1 MTDNKTRISIIMT
14 FKTLVSRFAVVALAA
29 AVSLPMVAKTKTA
42 AKSTKIIFTGEIGTK
57 IYGYHGT
64 TPLNIYIT
72 NGKIEKIEALK
83 NQESP
88 AYFNKAKNHIFPQ
101 YTGKTVAQALK
112 VEADAATG
120 ATYSSEAIIKNIKLA
135 LSQASTAKSKSKA
148 KTKAKS
154 KSKSK

>member
-42 AKSTKIIFTGEIGTK
+42 AKSTKIIFTGEIGKK
-57 IYGYHGT
+57 IYGYNGT

-88 AYFNKAKNHIFPQ
+88 AYFNKAKYHIFPQ